1 MDAATGQA
9 LRNRWPLPFRLPS
22 WLFLC
27 SPLGMVLVLF
37 LLVPILSLVRASFYE
52 GDRSFDATGV
62 SLEHYMRFVGD
73 PYYLGV
79 LLDTLG
85 FGLATAALCLLL
97 GFPTGYA
104 LARMAPRHRRW
115 CIIMVILPL
124 TLSLVVVVFGWLVV
138 LGRQGL
144 VNAILISLGLIDR
157 PVQLLFNATAVV
169 IVLAQQFLPFM
180 VLSVMSVVSQID
192 PALEEAAASLR
203 ANRRTTFRRVII
215 PLALPG
221 ILSGFTLVFV
231 LSVSAF
237 ITPRLVGG
245 YKVQMLG
252 SLIYE
257 QIVVLLN
264 WPFGAAMSVVLFLVT
279 LTITLLANWCLAQ
292 RAR

>member
-1 MDAATGQA
+1 MGASPGQA
-9 LRNRWPLPFRLPS
+9 ALERRPLPFGLPA

-27 SPLGMVLVLF
+27 APLGLVLVLF
-37 LLVPILSLVRASFYE
+37 LLVPILSLLRASFYE
-52 GDRSFDATGV
+52 GDRSFGASGV
-62 SLEHYMRFVGD
+62 SLEHYIRFLGD

-104 LARMAPRHRRW
+104 LARMAPSRRRW

-124 TLSLVVVVFGWLVV
+124 ILSLVVVVFGWLVI

-144 VNAILISLGLIDR
+144 VNSVLVWLGLVDR
-157 PVQLLFNATAVV
+157 PVQLLFNSTAVV

-180 VLSVMSVVSQID
+180 ILSVMSVVGQVD
-192 PALEEAAASLR
+192 RALEEAAASLR

-245 YKVQMLG
+245 YRVQMLG

-257 QIVVLLN
+257 QIIVLLN
-264 WPFGAAMSVVLFLVT
+264 WPFGAAMSVILFLVT
-279 LTITLLANWCLAQ
+279 LTITLLANRAMAQ
-292 RAR
+292 RAS

>member
-1 MDAATGQA
+1 MTGVQTCA
-9 LRNRWPLPFRLPS
+9 L
-22 WLFLC
+22 
-27 SPLGMVLVLF
+27 
-37 LLVPILSLVRASFYE
+37 PILVNSILV
-52 GDRSFDATGV
+52 
-62 SLEHYMRFVGD
+62 
-73 PYYLGV
+73 
-79 LLDTLG
+79 
-85 FGLATAALCLLL
+85 
-97 GFPTGYA
+97 
-104 LARMAPRHRRW
+104 
-115 CIIMVILPL
+115 
-124 TLSLVVVVFGWLVV
+124 WL
-138 LGRQGL
+138 GL
-144 VNAILISLGLIDR
+144 VER

-180 VLSVMSVVSQID
+180 VLSVMSVVSQVD

-257 QIVVLLN
+257 QIIVLLN
-264 WPFGAAMSVVLFLVT
+264 WPFGAAMSVILFVVT
-279 LTITLLANWCLAQ
+279 LTITLATNWGLMR
-292 RAR
+292 RARMG